1 MFYEGW
7 KDVLQSA
14 MGGVS
19 VRGGLLGTNGKSNYM
34 SGAGGQVLGTKK
46 RRIQETWK
54 EACKYFKVIE
64 VIYGRPNLK

>member
-1 MFYEGW
+1 MFSKGW

-19 VRGGLLGTNGKSNYM
+19 IRGGLVGTNGKSDYM
-34 SGAGGQVLGTKK
+34 SGAGGQVLGTEK

-54 EACKYFKVIE
+54 EASKYKVINGS
-64 VIYGRPNLK
+64 YLQCT